1 MGPEPRRDPAVAETE
16 TRPAPP
22 PERVS
27 TGVPELDEIL
37 SGGLLPHRPYLILG
51 PPGSGK
57 TTLALQFLL
66 EGIRRGEEVLYVTL
80 EEPPNEVRL
89 NHQSM
94 EPELD
99 QIYVFDAIPDVMRY
113 EHTPFKD
120 IASVREAR
128 RFAQVPFA
136 IRKTPEFE
144 SVEVTL
150 TALQPTLRMEVARR
164 HYRRLVIDSLTA
176 LQYFCMKGLDDTQGA
191 QTFLRFLSDLGVTA
205 LLTVEAPVATAESA
219 EQLLARGEIRLFR
232 WEAEGRTQH
241 ALGVEKFR
249 GSGHDVF
256 LHPYRMSPRGL
267 DINLN
272 VTISPGGPAVPE
284 RTELPGGL
292 AIPPED
298 IAHEIRRSV
307 LNLEQD
313 IRDLIE
319 VGADVESMHDGVR
332 KVLTALAEH
341 QYDDALLRLRETRA
355 LADRLILE
363 FREVPPPAAAEPT
376 PLAPVPLPEVAPVA
390 GPAASSEKV
399 LQRILETLPTF
410 TRDTPPPAA
419 APAEP
424 EGRGPPIPE
433 PPPPPPEIG
442 ATKSLDRPSI
452 QQFFRRTPKSS
463 EPTPRTAAG
472 AARTAVGRG
481 QSLPA
486 RPPPRLSPPSNLAS
500 APART
505 PPVAP
510 LPAEH
515 PPRELPGPGNRPP
528 APVGEPLDSRTAE
541 PPTTLIPGGA
551 PPREAT
557 GASADV
563 QAIGRAVPVAVV
575 PLAPVVRQEPATA
588 AADTPSPT
596 SPLTTA
602 REPIPTAS
610 EPAKTTI
617 GSSPAPA
624 PRPTPAVAPRRGR
637 RSPSSPGAR
646 RRTAPRP
653 PPPPVLASGA
663 IPAPAAADAPGS
675 PAVSPAPRKR
685 RPSRRRKAPPVTST
699 QGGAPPPATAPMAE
713 SPRPD
718 PTTPPANAPG
728 PTDAPPG

>member
-1 MGPEPRRDPAVAETE
+1 MAETE

-37 SGGLLPHRPYLILG
+37 SGGLLPRRPYLIVG

-113 EHTPFKD
+113 EHAPFKD
-120 IASVREAR
+120 IASVREAK
-128 RFAQVPFA
+128 RFAQIPFA
-136 IRKTPEFE
+136 IRRTPEFE

-232 WEAEGRTQH
+232 WEAEGHTQY

-249 GSGHDVF
+249 GSAHDVF

-272 VTISPGGPAVPE
+272 VTISPGGPALPE
-284 RTELPGGL
+284 RRDLPGGL

-363 FREVPPPAAAEPT
+363 YREAPPPAAAEPT
-376 PLAPVPLPEVAPVA
+376 GAVSFSSPETAPGA
-390 GPAASSEKV
+390 GTSGSSEKV
-399 LQRILETLPTF
+399 LQRILEVIPGPPRGTA
-410 TRDTPPPAA
+410 PPATA
-419 APAEP
+419 LP
-424 EGRGPPIPE
+424 ELVGPGPPVPE

-442 ATKSLDRPSI
+442 AAKSPDRSSI
-452 QQFFRRTPKSS
+452 QQFFRRSMKPT
-463 EPTPRTAAG
+463 EPIPRVSARVPRTPLERRVSPPG
-472 AARTAVGRG
+472 
-481 QSLPA
+481 PA
-486 RPPPRLSPPSNLAS
+486 PPLLSPPAS
-500 APART
+500 QENAPVPA
-505 PPVAP
+505 PPATP
-510 LPAEH
+510 LPVGIE
-515 PPRELPGPGNRPP
+515 PQGLSRPENLPPSPVDEPRESKP
-528 APVGEPLDSRTAE
+528 AE
-541 PPTTLIPGGA
+541 PPPASLPGA
-551 PPREAT
+551 PPPTEAT
-557 GASADV
+557 GTPIDV
-563 QAIGRAVPVAVV
+563 HAAEGTPPVAVV
-575 PLAPVVRQEPATA
+575 PLAPAAHQKQSA
-588 AADTPSPT
+588 AAPAAPPPTPLPISPREPNPMPSEPGKAQIGGAPSPV
-596 SPLTTA
+596 P
-602 REPIPTAS
+602 
-610 EPAKTTI
+610 
-617 GSSPAPA
+617 GSTPAPA
-624 PRPTPAVAPRRGR
+624 PRRAR
-637 RSPSSPGAR
+637 RSPAAQGAR
-646 RRTAPRP
+646 RRTAPRQ

-663 IPAPAAADAPGS
+663 IPAPPPADAPGS
-675 PAVSPAPRKR
+675 SAVSPAPKKR
-685 RPSRRRKAPPVTST
+685 RPSRRRKAPHVTSSE
-699 QGGAPPPATAPMAE
+699 GGTPPPATTPADV
-713 SPRPD
+713 SPPPD
-718 PTTPPANAPG
+718 PTTLPADAPG
-728 PTDAPPG
+728 STDAPPS